1 MKDRFDLRVCKTVTY
16 QSNPNRRTP
25 MMADKLVCYMM
36 LLCLMANNYTII
48 PETLAADL
56 SLKPTK

>member
-1 MKDRFDLRVCKTVTY
+1 
-16 QSNPNRRTP
+16 

>member
-1 MKDRFDLRVCKTVTY
+1 
-16 QSNPNRRTP
+16 

-56 SLKPTK
+56 SLKPTKWVYLCLKAVS